1 MMILKRHAYSKE
13 IFFTIGV
20 TFVAKRPNLIRE
32 KCTSG
37 ESLRFLKRI
46 RNGVYKAT
54 FIEIVRNKS

>member
-37 ESLRFLKRI
+37 ESLRFLKR
-46 RNGVYKAT
+46 NGVYKAT